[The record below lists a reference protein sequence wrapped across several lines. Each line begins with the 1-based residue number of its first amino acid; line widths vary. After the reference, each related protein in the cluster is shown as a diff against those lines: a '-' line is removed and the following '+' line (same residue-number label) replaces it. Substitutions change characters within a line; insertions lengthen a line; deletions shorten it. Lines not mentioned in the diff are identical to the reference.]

1 MLVPT
6 ASPRRRASTS
16 ALYRLLLNTGSE
28 IVYIVRAS
36 DLRIIEANRAA
47 ERAYGYTRAE
57 LLKLTPLDLRAPES
71 RGLDFA
77 IAREKVDLG
86 EARFDL
92 VQKRKDGST
101 FPAEDIARKMR
112 IDGQDVYVNFVRDMT
127 DRERVRRAL
136 VEAYEQA
143 LEAAR
148 TRSNFVAT
156 ISHEIRTPMNG
167 VLGMTDVLLRTAL
180 TSEQRECAETIRE
193 SADALLRII
202 DDVLDFSK
210 IEAGRLQLESTIF
223 DVRKTVGSITSVLGP
238 SAIAKGIEL
247 TSSVDDDVPKLARGD
262 PGRLRQ
268 VLLNIAGNAVKFTVL
283 GGVTVNV
290 DAQSQGWIR
299 FAVRDTG
306 IGMSSEVRERLF
318 RPFTQADASTTRR
331 FGGSGLGLSIS
342 RRLIELMGGSLE
354 LESTEGIGSCFTFK
368 IPFEAVENA
377 DGKPGDAVTMA
388 PTARFNAR
396 VLLAEDNAINQRVAT
411 KQLEQIG
418 CNVTVVPNGRDAIAR
433 VRAEQ
438 FDVVLMDCHMP
449 DVDGFMATRAI
460 RAEEALTGVHL
471 PIIALT
477 AAAMPQDQQACAEA
491 GMDDYLVK
499 PIATKQLHATLARW
513 LVREAV

>member
-1 MLVPT
+1 VALV
-6 ASPRRRASTS
+6 SRRRRLNTGP
-16 ALYRLLLNTGSE
+16 LYRLLLNTGGE
-28 IVYIVRAS
+28 IVYVAQAS

-77 IAREKVDLG
+77 VAMDKLDGG

-92 VQKRKDGST
+92 IQRRKNGST
-101 FPAEDIARKMR
+101 FPAENIARRMR
-112 IDGQDVYVNFVRDMT
+112 VGGRDVYVNFVRDMT
-127 DRERVRRAL
+127 ERERVRRSL
-136 VEAYEQA
+136 IDAYEQA
-143 LEAAR
+143 LEASRA
-148 TRSNFVAT
+148 RSNFVAT

-167 VLGMTDVLLRTAL
+167 VMGMTDVLLRTAL
-180 TSEQRECAETIRE
+180 SSEQRECAETIRE
-193 SADALLRII
+193 SAEALLRII

-223 DVRKTVGSITSVLGP
+223 EIRKTVSSVMSVLGP
-238 SAIAKGIEL
+238 STIAKGIDF
-247 TSSVDDDVPKLARGD
+247 TSSVDERVPKLVRGD

-268 VLLNIAGNAVKFTVL
+268 VLLNIAGNAVKFTMF
-283 GGVTVNV
+283 GGITVKV
-290 DAQSQGWIR
+290 DIDSEDWVC

-306 IGMSSEVRERLF
+306 IGMSPEVRERLF
-318 RPFTQADASTTRR
+318 RPFSQADASTTRR

-342 RRLIELMGGSLE
+342 RRLIELMGGSLD

-368 IPFEAVENA
+368 IPYETVDAA
-377 DGKPGDAVTMA
+377 DEHPADRMTL
-388 PTARFNAR
+388 PPNFRFDAR

-418 CNVTVVPNGRDAIAR
+418 CVVTVVPTGRDAIAR
-433 VRAEQ
+433 LRAEKY
-438 FDVVLMDCHMP
+438 DVVLMDCHMP

-460 RAEEALTGVHL
+460 RAEEAFTGVHV

-477 AAAMPQDQQACAEA
+477 AAAMQQDQNACMEA
-491 GMDDYLVK
+491 GMDGYMTK
-499 PIATKQLHATLARW
+499 PITTERLHGALARW
-513 LVREAV
+513 LL